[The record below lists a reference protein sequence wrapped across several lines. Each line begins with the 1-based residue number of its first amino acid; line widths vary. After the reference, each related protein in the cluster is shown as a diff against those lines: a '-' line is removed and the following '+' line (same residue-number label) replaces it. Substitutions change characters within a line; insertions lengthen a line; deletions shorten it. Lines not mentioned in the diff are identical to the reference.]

1 MEHINYYNNNDIKY
15 IYNAIANYI
24 KKLDN
29 NDSCKYLYVY
39 GDIGIGKTTIIKNI
53 LHSLK
58 YNVNW
63 IDCNHN
69 KLTVDELINMTNH
82 SDVYSMFFNN
92 KQNNALI
99 IDNINYYSYSD
110 KSYFTNLMK
119 LLKKKKSQKCIPFI
133 FINTLQEEKKFNELY
148 KISTLLKIN
157 PPSNIQLKSIILKLY
172 PAIFELEYYETII
185 HNILHYLDN
194 KFYKLVNIEY
204 YYNYHLI
211 GLKFGTNSNAS
222 NTSNNSNTSNDSNT
236 SNNSNT
242 SNDSN
247 TSNNSIINNSNIKL
261 LTKNLLAYRYHLYN
275 LDIINYSDRTS
286 LSLLLHE
293 NIIKLFNVNLSLDEL
308 KIYKKILH
316 NFAFCDCIDKNIFL
330 YQIWQ
335 LNDITYII
343 KIFYN
348 NFILFQNNLLKQID
362 QKDIIFTKILT
373 KYSSEY
379 NNFNFIF
386 SNTQLYCTNKKNLL
400 LHIFISDKYDET
412 HTKLVYNRFIKLIE
426 QYNNYKINNSYKI
439 LEEGV
444 DINFEEFFH

>member
-15 IYNAIANYI
+15 IYNNVSNYI
-24 KKLDN
+24 KNLDKN
-29 NDSCKYLYVY
+29 NSPKYLYVY
-39 GDIGIGKTTIIKNI
+39 GDIGIGKTTIIKSI
-53 LHSLK
+53 LNSLK
-58 YNVNW
+58 YNINY
-63 IDCNHN
+63 IDCNQN
-69 KLTVDELINMTNH
+69 KLSVEELINLTNI

-110 KSYFTNLMK
+110 KSYFTNLIK
-119 LLKKKKSQKCIPFI
+119 LLKKNTSNKSIPFI
-133 FINTLQEEKKFNELY
+133 FINTLQEEKKFTELY
-148 KISTLLKIN
+148 KISSLLKII
-157 PPSNIQLKSIILKLY
+157 PPSNTQLKHIIEKLY
-172 PAIFELEYYETII
+172 PAIYDLENYDII
-185 HNILHYLDN
+185 INNILDYLDN
-194 KFYKLVNIEY
+194 KFYKLINIDY
-204 YYNYHLI
+204 YYNNNI
-211 GLKFGTNSNAS
+211 IELKFNNTN
-222 NTSNNSNTSNDSNT
+222 NTTNTKSI
-236 SNNSNT
+236 
-242 SNDSN
+242 
-247 TSNNSIINNSNIKL
+247 IINNSNIKI
-261 LTKNLLAYRYHLYN
+261 LTKNLLEKQFDLYD

-293 NIIKLFNVNLSLDEL
+293 NIIKLFNVNLSIADL
-308 KIYKKILH
+308 KIYKKILQ
-316 NFAFCDCIDKNIFL
+316 NFAFCDCIEKNIFL

-400 LHIFISDKYDET
+400 LHIFVSEKSDET
-412 HTKLVYNRFIKLIE
+412 HIKLVYNRIIKLIE
-426 QYNNYKINNSYKI
+426 QYINYKINNSYKM
-439 LEEGV
+439 LEENIE
-444 DINFEEFFH
+444 INYDEFFH